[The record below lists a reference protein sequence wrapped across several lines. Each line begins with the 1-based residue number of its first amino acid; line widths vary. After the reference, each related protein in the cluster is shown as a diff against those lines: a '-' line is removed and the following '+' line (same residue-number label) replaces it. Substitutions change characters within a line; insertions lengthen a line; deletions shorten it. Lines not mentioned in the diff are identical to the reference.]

1 MDIRTSP
8 CRSCQSPMIWGTN
21 VATGKSI
28 PLDANPE
35 AQGKTRYR
43 IVKSSYPIQIE
54 KVTEPTEE
62 PTYVS
67 HFETCPNAKQHSKK
81 SSEVGK

>member
-1 MDIRTSP
+1 MAN
-8 CRSCQSPMIWGTN
+8 CRSCNAPMIWAKN

-35 AQGKTRYR
+35 AEGKTRYR
-43 IVKSSYPIQIE
+43 LIVDQCE
-54 KVTEPTEE
+54 KVTEPTKE

-67 HFETCPNAKQHSKK
+67 HFETCPNANQHNKK
-81 SSEVGK
+81 VKT